1 MKLTERERWLREMRE
16 AKVQPAVTKPQPT
29 VTKPRGGRPSIGER
43 AMTAAERMRRMRA
56 RGALVMVRSL
66 ELERQGELLRG
77 PGEEL
82 RRVPEVTWEMHVH
95 LAAIELAAGR
105 PLCEVRFG
113 NGEGTEWRPDA
124 GVLRRLIRE
133 GLIEVMGLGPAVYR

>member
-56 RGALVMVRSL
+56 RGA
-66 ELERQGELLRG
+66 
-77 PGEEL
+77 
-82 RRVPEVTWEMHVH
+82 W
-95 LAAIELAAGR
+95 
-105 PLCEVRFG
+105 
-113 NGEGTEWRPDA
+113 
-124 GVLRRLIRE
+124 
-133 GLIEVMGLGPAVYR
+133 